1 MRKSF
6 KIIFFFLFLSFSNIL
21 FAEISSN
28 IIVKVEN
35 KIITNFQL
43 KNKIL
48 SSLILANQT
57 INQKNIEKIKK
68 NSLNSLIQDK
78 LKEIEIEKNNIKV
91 NKNNLN
97 NYLNSISSGN
107 IQGLKNSFSNYEV
120 DFETFSK
127 SIETQLNW
135 QSLIYKI
142 YSKIINVNEMTIQ
155 NDLEQILIQKSKLET
170 YRLAEIELSLENVSD
185 KNRILF
191 LQNEIDKIGFESAA
205 IKYSIS
211 NSSINKGDIG
221 WINKESLS
229 KEIYKL
235 VSKMKVGEITKPIIS
250 EDKVIFFKLTDKK
263 ITNTKKLDID
273 QLKAELIKQKKN
285 ELFNLYSRNH
295 LSKLKNSSLIEFNEK

>member
-78 LKEIEIEKNNIKV
+78 LKEIEIEKYNIKV

>member
-1 MRKSF
+1 MSKFF
-6 KIIFFFLFLSFSNIL
+6 KIIVFFLFLSSSNIL

-78 LKEIEIEKNNIKV
+78 LKEIEIEKYNIKV

-155 NDLEQILIQKSKLET
+155 NDLEKILIQKSKLES
-170 YRLAEIELSLENVSD
+170 YRLAEIELSLDNVSD

-191 LQNEIDKIGFESAA
+191 LQNEIGKIGFENAA

-211 NSSINKGDIG
+211 TSSLNKGDIG
-221 WINKESLS
+221 WINKDSLS
-229 KEIYKL
+229 KDIYKL
-235 VSKMKVGEITKPIIS
+235 VSKMKIGEITEPIINK
-250 EDKVIFFKLTDKK
+250 DKVIFFKLTDKK
-263 ITNTKKLDID
+263 ITKTKELDID

>member
-1 MRKSF
+1 MKKFF
-6 KIIFFFLFLSFSNIL
+6 KVITFFLFLSSSNIL
-21 FAEISSN
+21 LAEISSN

-57 INQKNIEKIKK
+57 INQENIEKIKRS
-68 NSLNSLIQDK
+68 SLNSLIQDK
-78 LKEIEIEKNNIKV
+78 LKEIEIEKYNIKV

-97 NYLNSISSGN
+97 NYLNTISSGN
-107 IQGLKNSFSNYEV
+107 IQGLKNTFSNYEV

-127 SIETQLNW
+127 NIEIQLNW
-135 QSLIYKI
+135 QNLIYKI
-142 YSKIINVNEMTIQ
+142 YSKIINVNETTIQ
-155 NDLEQILIQKSKLET
+155 NNFEKILIQKSKLEK
-170 YRLAEIELSLENVSD
+170 YRLAEIELLLDNVSD

-205 IKYSIS
+205 VKYSIS
-211 NSSINKGDIG
+211 TSSINKGDIG

-229 KEIYKL
+229 KDIYKL
-235 VSKMKVGEITKPIIS
+235 VSKMKVGDITEPIIS
-250 EDKVIFFKLTDKK
+250 GDKVVFFKLTDKK
-263 ITNTKKLDID
+263 ITNTKELDKE

>member
-78 LKEIEIEKNNIKV
+78 LKEIEIEKYNIKV

-155 NDLEQILIQKSKLET
+155 NDLEQILIQKSKLEK

-221 WINKESLS
+221 WINKESL
-229 KEIYKL
+229 
-235 VSKMKVGEITKPIIS
+235 
-250 EDKVIFFKLTDKK
+250 
-263 ITNTKKLDID
+263 DI
-273 QLKAELIKQKKN
+273 AN
-285 ELFNLYSRNH
+285 SGP
-295 LSKLKNSSLIEFNEK
+295 NSSSPYR